1 MRTARRQN
9 DLSVCDFLKVILR
22 YSFFKGSMYEIKKQ
36 IYLDLSKTQ
45 KSALCNF
52 LRALVKKSPELSV
65 DNILNKFIEDEKY
78 YLEIN
83 NSRFEFL
90 ADIIDD
96 DQFLKDTEKYLK
108 ECQKY
113 YDYKKSQAP
122 IIQAQKEF
130 EKKKRKFLQE
140 VKMSKTEPTK
150 KQLYYYDRL
159 CKKYNIE
166 KKELTSK
173 LEARDE
179 IDRILRKNS
188 LLDNYDD

>member
-1 MRTARRQN
+1 
-9 DLSVCDFLKVILR
+9 
-22 YSFFKGSMYEIKKQ
+22 MYQIKNQ
-36 IYLDLSKTQ
+36 IYQDMTKTQ

-52 LRALVKKSPELSV
+52 LRALVKKSPQMSV
-65 DNILNKFIEDEKY
+65 EDIYDKFVEDERY

-83 NSRFEFL
+83 NSHFEFL
-90 ADIIDD
+90 EDYLDSDKFMEESI
-96 DQFLKDTEKYLK
+96 LYLK
-108 ECQKY
+108 ECRKY
-113 YDYKKSQAP
+113 YDYKKKQEP

-130 EKKKRKFLQE
+130 EKKKREFLKE
-140 VKMSKTEPTK
+140 VKMSKEAPTK

-179 IDRILRKNS
+179 IDKILNEHDCRNIS
-188 LLDNYDD
+188 E

>member
-1 MRTARRQN
+1 MT
-9 DLSVCDFLKVILR
+9 
-22 YSFFKGSMYEIKKQ
+22 
-36 IYLDLSKTQ
+36 KTQ

-52 LRALVKKSPELSV
+52 LRALVKKSPQMSV
-65 DNILNKFIEDEKY
+65 ENIYDKFVEDERY

-83 NSRFEFL
+83 NPHFEFL
-90 ADIIDD
+90 EDYLDSDKFMEESI
-96 DQFLKDTEKYLK
+96 LYLK
-108 ECQKY
+108 ECRKY
-113 YDYKKSQAP
+113 YDYKKKQEP

-130 EKKKRKFLQE
+130 EKKKREFLKE
-140 VKMSKTEPTK
+140 VKMSKEAPTK

-179 IDRILRKNS
+179 IDKILNEHDCRNIS
-188 LLDNYDD
+188 E

>member
-1 MRTARRQN
+1 MT
-9 DLSVCDFLKVILR
+9 
-22 YSFFKGSMYEIKKQ
+22 
-36 IYLDLSKTQ
+36 KTQ

-52 LRALVKKSPELSV
+52 LRALVKKSPQMSV
-65 DNILNKFIEDEKY
+65 EDIYDKFLEDERY

-83 NSRFEFL
+83 NPHFEFL
-90 ADIIDD
+90 EDYLDSDKFMEESI
-96 DQFLKDTEKYLK
+96 LYLK
-108 ECQKY
+108 ECRKY
-113 YDYKKSQAP
+113 YDYKKKQEP

-130 EKKKRKFLQE
+130 EKKKREFLKE
-140 VKMSKTEPTK
+140 VKMSKEAPTK

-179 IDRILRKNS
+179 IDKILNEHDCRNI
-188 LLDNYDD
+188 NE

>member
-1 MRTARRQN
+1 MT
-9 DLSVCDFLKVILR
+9 
-22 YSFFKGSMYEIKKQ
+22 
-36 IYLDLSKTQ
+36 KTQ

-52 LRALVKKSPELSV
+52 LRALVKKSPQISV
-65 DNILNKFIEDEKY
+65 EDIYDKFVEDERY

-83 NSRFEFL
+83 NPHFEFL
-90 ADIIDD
+90 EDYLDSDKFMEESI
-96 DQFLKDTEKYLK
+96 LYLK
-108 ECQKY
+108 ECRRY
-113 YDYKKSQAP
+113 YDYKKKQEP

-130 EKKKRKFLQE
+130 EKKKREFLKE
-140 VKMSKTEPTK
+140 VKMSKEAPTK

-179 IDRILRKNS
+179 IDKILNEHDCRNIS
-188 LLDNYDD
+188 E

>member
-1 MRTARRQN
+1 MYG
-9 DLSVCDFLKVILR
+9 VIV
-22 YSFFKGSMYEIKKQ
+22 YEVKKQ
-36 IYLDLSKTQ
+36 IYLDCSKTQ

-52 LRALVKKSPELSV
+52 LRALVKKTPELSA
-65 DNILNKFIEDEKY
+65 DEIMQKFIEDEQY

-83 NSRFEFL
+83 SSRFEFIAEL
-90 ADIIDD
+90 IEDEK
-96 DQFLKDTEKYLK
+96 FLKDTKLFIK
-108 ECQKY
+108 ECIKY
-113 YDYKKSQAP
+113 YEYKKSQAP
-122 IIQAQKEF
+122 IIQANKEF

-179 IDRILRKNS
+179 IDRILREHDTS
-188 LLDNYDD
+188 LRGGEDSAVIS

>member
-1 MRTARRQN
+1 MT
-9 DLSVCDFLKVILR
+9 
-22 YSFFKGSMYEIKKQ
+22 
-36 IYLDLSKTQ
+36 KTQ

-52 LRALVKKSPELSV
+52 LRALVKKSPQMSV
-65 DNILNKFIEDEKY
+65 GDIYDKFVEDERY

-83 NSRFEFL
+83 NPHFEFL
-90 ADIIDD
+90 EDYLDSDKFMEESI
-96 DQFLKDTEKYLK
+96 LYLK
-108 ECQKY
+108 ECRRY
-113 YDYKKSQAP
+113 YDYKKKQEP

-130 EKKKRKFLQE
+130 EKKKREFLKE
-140 VKMSKTEPTK
+140 VKMSKEAPTK

-179 IDRILRKNS
+179 IDKILNEHDCRNIS
-188 LLDNYDD
+188 E